1 MACKGGAPTRTV
13 FALGLAVNIA
23 AFVAGC
29 SAARVTQPLPVGPD
43 TYTLSSRTS
52 SGGTDPAREAAVT
65 AAGQQC
71 ARLSKKLLILSSD
84 TNFGSNENQGVVN
97 LKFRCLAAD
106 DPELHR
112 PSAPDVVIKNTHP

>member
-1 MACKGGAPTRTV
+1 MRTT
-13 FALGLAVNIA
+13 FALGLAVSIA

-29 SAARVTQPLPVGPD
+29 SAAPVAQPLAVGPD
-43 TYTLSSRTS
+43 TYTVSSRTS
-52 SGGTDPAREAAVT
+52 IGGTDAAREAAVK

-71 ARLSKKLLILSSD
+71 ARLSKKLRLVSSD
-84 TNFGSNENQGVVN
+84 TNFGSNEDQGVVN

-112 PSAPDVVIKNTHP
+112 PSVQPSPDVVIKTTHTAR